1 MVSSDVN
8 NDEAVDLLIGAP
20 FAPAGGEQRG
30 FIGTF
35 YSKKGYQG
43 TWTMVDM
50 TLIKLAESLTWNT
63 L

>member
-1 MVSSDVN
+1 MTPFDSWFVLQERYCNIGWSMVSSDVN

-43 TWTMVDM
+43 T
-50 TLIKLAESLTWNT
+50 
-63 L
+63 